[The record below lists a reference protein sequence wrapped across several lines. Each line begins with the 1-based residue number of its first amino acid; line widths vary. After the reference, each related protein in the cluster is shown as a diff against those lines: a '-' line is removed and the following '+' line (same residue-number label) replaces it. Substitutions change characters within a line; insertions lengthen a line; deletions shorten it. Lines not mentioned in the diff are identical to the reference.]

1 MVEEAELALVF
12 LVELVGAFLAVQMA
26 EELDELV
33 LEMTDDGVLDELLG
47 LSRLQADIGDTDAGD
62 GNMHLVLEHGEGD
75 SKEDLALTLTDLL
88 DDTIA
93 ACHGTADDGDTVA
106 LTDFVS
112 GLAIDNLEVI
122 TLDDGLETLH
132 LGIADLHRVAML
144 ITIGI
149 EAVTEGFVP

>member
-1 MVEEAELALVF
+1 M
-12 LVELVGAFLAVQMA
+12 
-26 EELDELV
+26 
-33 LEMTDDGVLDELLG
+33 
-47 LSRLQADIGDTDAGD
+47 DAGD
-62 GNMHLVLEHGEGD
+62 GDMHLVLEHGEGD

-93 ACHGTADDGDTVA
+93 ACHGTADNGDTVA

-112 GLAIDNLEVI
+112 GLAIDNLEII

-149 EAVTEGFVP
+149 EAVAGRWLRALFHEALRSFFTLSLDSWIKMKWCRSLRSARSSSMAS